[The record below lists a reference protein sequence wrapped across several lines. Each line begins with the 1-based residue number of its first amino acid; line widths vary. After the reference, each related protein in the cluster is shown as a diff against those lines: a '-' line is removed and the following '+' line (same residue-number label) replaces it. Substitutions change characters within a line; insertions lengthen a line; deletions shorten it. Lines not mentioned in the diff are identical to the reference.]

1 MKLQQLKYLIAIRDH
16 NLNVSVASDALF
28 TSQPGVSK
36 QIGLLE
42 SELGVRIFER
52 RGKHLHRITPVGE
65 EIIKC
70 AEAMLNIESKIKA
83 ISREYLDPTV
93 GTLNIHTTH
102 TIARYLLP
110 KSVTYFTK
118 KYPKISFHLHPV
130 MSASKEQIS
139 KGYSDFSIVAHEI
152 GFDKELI
159 ALPAY
164 LWTLSLV
171 VPQDHP
177 LAKVKKPTL
186 EQLCHYPILSYEW
199 RHWPSGAGR
208 GVSGGGA
215 DPELLHDGNG
225 CRSDQTLRGAGLW
238 HRHHLLA
245 GGQRHRQPRAGLHQ
259 SGAPVQA
266 LPGADLF
273 QQEHLAA
280 ELHV

>member
-186 EQLCHYPILSYEW
+186 EQLCHYPILSYE
-199 RHWPSGAGR
+199 SGATGR
-208 GVSGGGA
+208 QVQDEVFQA
-215 DPELLHDGNG
+215 A
-225 CRSDQTLRGAGLW
+225 GAGLW

-245 GGQRHRQPRAGLHQ
+245 GGQRYRQPRAGLHQ

-266 LPGADLF
+266 LPGPDLL
-273 QQEHLAA
+273 QQEHPAA

>member
-28 TSQPGVSK
+28 TSQPGSANRLACWRASWECGSSSAVA
-36 QIGLLE
+36 
-42 SELGVRIFER
+42 
-52 RGKHLHRITPVGE
+52 KHLHRITPVGE
-65 EIIKC
+65 EIHQVC
-70 AEAMLNIESKIKA
+70 RGDAQH
-83 ISREYLDPTV
+83 REQDQGDLPRVSGPDRGHPQYS
-93 GTLNIHTTH
+93 HTH

-186 EQLCHYPILSYEW
+186 EQLCTT
-199 RHWPSGAGR
+199 PSSATR
-208 GVSGGGA
+208 VAPLAVRCRTRYSMPPVS
-215 DPELLHDGNG
+215 
-225 CRSDQTLRGAGLW
+225 
-238 HRHHLLA
+238 
-245 GGQRHRQPRAGLHQ
+245 PRATT
-259 SGAPVQA
+259 
-266 LPGADLF
+266 
-273 QQEHLAA
+273 
-280 ELHV
+280 

>member
-1 MKLQQLKYLIAIRDH
+1 MKLQQLKYLIAVRDH
-16 NLNVSVASDALF
+16 NLNVSVASDALY

-130 MSASKEQIS
+130 MSATKEQIS

-171 VPQDHP
+171 VPQEHP
-177 LAKVKKPTL
+177 MAKVKKPTL
-186 EQLCHYPILSYEW
+186 EQLCQYPILSYE
-199 RHWPSGAGR
+199 SGATGR
-208 GVSGGGA
+208 QVQDKVFQA
-215 DPELLHDGNG
+215 
-225 CRSDQTLRGAGLW
+225 AGLTPNYYMTVMED
-238 HRHHLLA
+238 RK
-245 GGQRHRQPRAGLHQ
+245 
-259 SGAPVQA
+259 SV
-266 LPGADLF
+266 
-273 QQEHLAA
+273 
-280 ELHV
+280 V

>member
-1 MKLQQLKYLIAIRDH
+1 MKLQQLKYLIAVRDH
-16 NLNVSVASDALF
+16 NLNVSVASDALY

-83 ISREYLDPTV
+83 ISGSTGSDR

-130 MSASKEQIS
+130 MSATKEQIS

-186 EQLCHYPILSYEW
+186 EQLCQYPILSYE
-199 RHWPSGAGR
+199 SGAT
-208 GVSGGGA
+208 GA
-215 DPELLHDGNG
+215 RCRTG
-225 CRSDQTLRGAGLW
+225 CSR
-238 HRHHLLA
+238 
-245 GGQRHRQPRAGLHQ
+245 P
-259 SGAPVQA
+259 
-266 LPGADLF
+266 PGSPPTTT
-273 QQEHLAA
+273 
-280 ELHV
+280 

>member
-1 MKLQQLKYLIAIRDH
+1 MPSSDGTLAAICGGLVHLMTAAPACEGATLKLQQLKYLIAVRDH
-16 NLNVSVASDALF
+16 NLNVSVASDALY

-130 MSASKEQIS
+130 MSATK
-139 KGYSDFSIVAHEI
+139 
-152 GFDKELI
+152 
-159 ALPAY
+159 
-164 LWTLSLV
+164 
-171 VPQDHP
+171 
-177 LAKVKKPTL
+177 
-186 EQLCHYPILSYEW
+186 
-199 RHWPSGAGR
+199 
-208 GVSGGGA
+208 
-215 DPELLHDGNG
+215 
-225 CRSDQTLRGAGLW
+225 
-238 HRHHLLA
+238 
-245 GGQRHRQPRAGLHQ
+245 
-259 SGAPVQA
+259 
-266 LPGADLF
+266 
-273 QQEHLAA
+273 
-280 ELHV
+280 